1 MSVSVQ
7 IDYDSVKDATR
18 GVEDYVQRIYKD
30 RRYQIAEAF
39 IDIATP
45 FVPIK
50 DGDLRASATVVDG
63 GYGVRWSA
71 TNPKNGYDYAG
82 IQYNVPMNHPRG
94 GTDHWD
100 QEAMF
105 YEGDTFIQKCQEI
118 LTK

>member
-7 IDYDSVKDATR
+7 VDYDSVKDATR
-18 GVEDYVQRIYKD
+18 GIEDYVQRIYKD

-45 FVPIK
+45 YVPIK
-50 DGDLRASATVVDG
+50 DGDLRASATVVDN
-63 GYGVRWSA
+63 GYGIQWSA
-71 TNPKNGYDYAG
+71 VNPKSGYNYAG
-82 IQYNVPMNHPRG
+82 IQYDVPMNHPRG

-100 QEAMF
+100 REALW
-105 YEGDTFIQKCQEI
+105 YEGENFIQKCQEI